1 MDKIEKKGNS
11 MLRIFQLP
19 YYGIE
24 GYNRYRRKVVRRIK
38 ICDGILSGYGSQRSK
53 VYHFSKSGISLDDY

>member
-1 MDKIEKKGNS
+1 